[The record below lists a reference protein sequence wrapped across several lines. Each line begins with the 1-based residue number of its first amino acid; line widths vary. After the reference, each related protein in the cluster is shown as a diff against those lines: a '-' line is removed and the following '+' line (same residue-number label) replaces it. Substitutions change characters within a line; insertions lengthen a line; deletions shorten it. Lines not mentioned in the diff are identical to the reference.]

1 MNYPIQTSAQLRAI
15 LRALRKARGLTQ
27 EELGKRLGVN
37 QRRIAR
43 IEAAPEKARFDQI
56 SRMVSLLGG
65 RLVIEDQVTQ
75 VKTPTA
81 VRGDW

>member
-1 MNYPIQTSAQLRAI
+1 MNYPIQTPAQLRAI

-43 IEAAPEKARFDQI
+43 IEAAPERARFDQI
-56 SRMVSLLGG
+56 SRMVTLLGG
-65 RLVIEDQVTQ
+65 RLVVEENVTE
-75 VKTPTA
+75 VTTPPA
-81 VRGDW
+81 SRPEW